1 MRRWTQI
8 ATIMFATALTATS
21 VLAAERM
28 FVPLGD
34 GNAVVVIDVAE
45 DKVIGRIDDVSA
57 AHGLAGTPDGRY
69 LIAGSSRT
77 RAPGATPGKPAG
89 IAEEDHTA
97 HHAPGKPADAG
108 TVAVVSTVT
117 IIRQSDLKVER
128 QIDVPAAVHHVAASP
143 DSRFAVVTHPA
154 GNGISVIDLV
164 TFAARPLVAT
174 GPGANYAV
182 FGNDGALVYVS
193 NGGNGTVTA
202 LSTKTWK
209 VVQTFKVG
217 QEPEHLAMAPNG
229 RHLYVNN
236 VKSGSVTE
244 IYATDPRSPRRTREF
259 RVGAN
264 PHGVD
269 VSDDSD
275 WIFVAVQDDG
285 KLVAINRKRLPQRA
299 MALAPEP
306 YHLAVVRGLGK
317 IYVSSAKEPK
327 IWVVDAATLTVLR
340 EIPIGGKGHQMVQGP
355 RS

>member
-8 ATIMFATALTATS
+8 AAVVLATGQTTTS
-21 VLAAERM
+21 AVAAERM

-34 GNAVVVIDVAE
+34 GNAIVVIDIAE

-57 AHGLAGTPDGRY
+57 AHGLAGTPDGRF

-77 RAPGATPGKPAG
+77 RGPGTAPVKPAG
-89 IAEEDHTA
+89 VAEEDHTA
-97 HHAPGKPADAG
+97 HHAPGKPGDAG

-117 IIRQSDLKVER
+117 IIRQSDLRVER
-128 QIDVPAAVHHVAASP
+128 QIDVPGAVHHVAASP

-154 GNGISVIDLV
+154 RNGITVIDLV
-164 TFAARPLVAT
+164 TLEARPLVAT

-182 FGNDGALVYVS
+182 FSNDGALVYVS

-202 LSTKTWK
+202 LNTKTWK

-217 QEPEHLAMAPNG
+217 KEPEHLAMAPNG

-236 VKSGSVTE
+236 VKSGTVSE
-244 IYATDPRSPRRTREF
+244 IYLIDPRRTREY

-275 WIFVAVQDDG
+275 WSYVAVQGDN
-285 KLVAINRKRLPQRA
+285 KLVAITRKRQPQRTLT
-299 MALAPEP
+299 LAPEP
-306 YHLAVVRGLGK
+306 YHLAVVRGRGK